1 MHSLKEG
8 ESMKHNQKS
17 KYTQK
22 PAQMTLNLDGFEFN
36 NPKSLLTKTETK
48 VYNLIPKG
56 KENAVSAEYLAK
68 MLKVGTRAITDIVRR
83 LKLKYC
89 DVGSQRDVGYYR
101 FKDQQE
107 YLEYMAIA
115 TKEQARRNKVLT
127 AMRHTPMAQSLMA
140 DLNEREKKNEKIHD

>member
-1 MHSLKEG
+1 MKGDKLMRQRQKLKYA
-8 ESMKHNQKS
+8 QR
-17 KYTQK
+17 
-22 PAQMTLNLDGFEFN
+22 PAQMSFNLDGFEFN

-48 VYNLIPKG
+48 VYDLIPKG
-56 KENAVSAEYLAK
+56 KENAVSAEYLAQ

-83 LKLKYC
+83 LRLKHC
-89 DVGSQRDVGYYR
+89 DVGSLRDVGYYR

-115 TKEQARRNKVLT
+115 TKEQARRNQVLT

>member
-1 MHSLKEG
+1 
-8 ESMKHNQKS
+8 MKGDKLMRQRQKS
-17 KYTQK
+17 KYAQR
-22 PAQMTLNLDGFEFN
+22 PAQMSFNLDGFEFN

-48 VYNLIPKG
+48 VYDLIPKG

-89 DVGSQRDVGYYR
+89 DVGSLRDVGYYR

-115 TKEQARRNKVLT
+115 TKEQARRNQVLT

>member
-1 MHSLKEG
+1 
-8 ESMKHNQKS
+8 MKGDKLMRQRQKS
-17 KYTQK
+17 KYAQR
-22 PAQMTLNLDGFEFN
+22 PAQMSFNLDGFEFN

-48 VYNLIPKG
+48 VYDLIPKG
-56 KENAVSAEYLAK
+56 KENAVSAEYLAQ
-68 MLKVGTRAITDIVRR
+68 MLKAGTRAITDIVRR

-89 DVGSQRDVGYYR
+89 DVGSLRDVGYYR

-115 TKEQARRNKVLT
+115 TKEQARRNQVLT

>member
-1 MHSLKEG
+1 
-8 ESMKHNQKS
+8 MKGDKLMRQRQKS
-17 KYTQK
+17 KYAQRS
-22 PAQMTLNLDGFEFN
+22 AQMSFNLDGFEFN

-48 VYNLIPKG
+48 VYDLIPKG
-56 KENAVSAEYLAK
+56 KENAVSAEYLAQ

-89 DVGSQRDVGYYR
+89 DVGSLRDVGYYR

-115 TKEQARRNKVLT
+115 TKEQARRNQVLT
-127 AMRHTPMAQSLMA
+127 AMRHTPMAQKVTV
-140 DLNEREKKNEKIHD
+140 DLNERDNKNE

>member
-1 MHSLKEG
+1 MRQRQKLKYA
-8 ESMKHNQKS
+8 QR
-17 KYTQK
+17 
-22 PAQMTLNLDGFEFN
+22 PAQMSFNLDGFEFN

-48 VYNLIPKG
+48 VYDLIPKG
-56 KENAVSAEYLAK
+56 KENAVSAEYLAQ
-68 MLKVGTRAITDIVRR
+68 MLKVGTRAVTDIVRR
-83 LKLKYC
+83 LKLKHC
-89 DVGSQRDVGYYR
+89 DVGSLRDAGYYR

-115 TKEQARRNKVLT
+115 TKEQARRNQVLT

>member
-1 MHSLKEG
+1 
-8 ESMKHNQKS
+8 MKGRKLMRQRQKS
-17 KYTQK
+17 KYAQRQ
-22 PAQMTLNLDGFEFN
+22 AQMSFNLDGFEFN

-48 VYNLIPKG
+48 VYDLIPKG
-56 KENAVSAEYLAK
+56 KENAVSAEYLAQ

-89 DVGSQRDVGYYR
+89 DVGSLRDVGYYQ

-115 TKEQARRNKVLT
+115 TKEQARRNQVLT

>member
-1 MHSLKEG
+1 
-8 ESMKHNQKS
+8 MKGDKLMRQRQKS
-17 KYTQK
+17 KYAQR
-22 PAQMTLNLDGFEFN
+22 PAQMSFNLDGFEFN
-36 NPKSLLTKTETK
+36 NHKSLLTKTETK
-48 VYNLIPKG
+48 VYDLIPKG
-56 KENAVSAEYLAK
+56 KENAVSAEYLAQ

-89 DVGSQRDVGYYR
+89 DVGSLRDVGYYR

-115 TKEQARRNKVLT
+115 TKEQARRNQVLT

>member
-1 MHSLKEG
+1 MRQRQKLKYA
-8 ESMKHNQKS
+8 QR
-17 KYTQK
+17 
-22 PAQMTLNLDGFEFN
+22 PAQMSFNLDGFEFN

-48 VYNLIPKG
+48 VYDLIPKG
-56 KENAVSAEYLAK
+56 KENAVSAEYLAQ
-68 MLKVGTRAITDIVRR
+68 MLKVGTRAVTDTVRR
-83 LKLKYC
+83 LKLKHC
-89 DVGSQRDVGYYR
+89 DVGSLRDAGYYR

-115 TKEQARRNKVLT
+115 TKEQARRNQVLT

>member
-1 MHSLKEG
+1 MRQR
-8 ESMKHNQKS
+8 QKS
-17 KYTQK
+17 KYAQRS
-22 PAQMTLNLDGFEFN
+22 AQMSFNLDGFEFN

-48 VYNLIPKG
+48 VYDLIPKG
-56 KENAVSAEYLAK
+56 KENAVSAEYLAQ

-89 DVGSQRDVGYYR
+89 DVGSLRDVGYYR

-115 TKEQARRNKVLT
+115 TKEQARRNQVLT
-127 AMRHTPMAQSLMA
+127 AMRHTPMAQKVTV
-140 DLNEREKKNEKIHD
+140 DLNERDNKNE